1 MIRSAQSRT
10 VQELLNI
17 DQNVVYQVPR
27 YQREYSWQKS
37 QWDELFDDLIESDRS
52 QGHFLGTIICV
63 NQSVDT
69 TDASVLELIDGQQR
83 MTTLSLLLA
92 ALLKALNT
100 FSADLDDEGRADV
113 VNLRRHLAYS
123 KNPPRPRLIPQHQN
137 RNHDDYLNVLND
149 AGTGVKAPEVPNLGN
164 RRIMKAYR
172 HFQGRIA
179 SVVGESTG
187 EEAAGTILD
196 ILEKVRRA
204 IIVKIEV
211 GSASDAY
218 VLFESLN
225 NRGLPLTP
233 IDLIKNTLL
242 ASTDTDGDDGS
253 IDEVFEI
260 WTNLLEDL
268 GDSYNVQER
277 FFRQFYSA
285 FASELPPVQG
295 VSAITRSN
303 LIRVYE
309 VLIKDDRDALV
320 KRLAAAGVLY
330 RRIIGNMQGDG
341 DLDREL
347 VRLVRAQGTTAHI
360 VLLYLF
366 TYRERLGLNDSAMTE
381 ITALLTNFMVR
392 RHLTGTPPTH
402 RLARLFTSLID
413 DVAHLS
419 GKQIV
424 HKIRGRL
431 IAESAT
437 DDQFRERLRGPI
449 YEDSPDVAR
458 FILATLAE
466 HDMTEEVWT
475 DLWDLKSN
483 KYVWT
488 MEHVFPQGNN
498 VPKAW
503 EAMVG
508 GPEQVAVIR
517 NELLHS
523 LGNLTLTGYNSSL
536 SNRKFEDKRDHTNE
550 KGRHT
555 GFRNGLSLNTDLAD
569 VNTWTAEQM
578 RERRIRL
585 AGRAFELFRLDTGG
599 MR

>member
-17 DQNVVYQVPR
+17 DQNVVYKVPR
-27 YQREYSWQKS
+27 YQREYSWQKA

-92 ALLKALNT
+92 ALRKALGAHD
-100 FSADLDDEGRADV
+100 SDLDDEGRADV
-113 VNLRRHLAYS
+113 VNLRRHLAYAKS
-123 KNPPRPRLIPQHQN
+123 PSRPRLIPQHQN
-137 RNHDDYLNVLND
+137 RNHDDYLNVLAD
-149 AGTGVKAPEVPNLGN
+149 AGTGVKAPEVSNVGN

-172 HFQGRIA
+172 HFQTRIA

-187 EEAAGTILD
+187 EEGAATILD

-242 ASTDTDGDDGS
+242 ASTDTAGDQG
-253 IDEVFEI
+253 IDEVFET
-260 WTNLLEDL
+260 WTNLLENL
-268 GDSYNVQER
+268 GDTYNVQER

-285 FASELPPVQG
+285 FSSELPTVQG

-309 VLIKDDRDALV
+309 VLINDDRDALV

-330 RRIIGNMQGDG
+330 RRIIGNTQGDS

-347 VRLVRAQGTTAHI
+347 MRLVRAQGTTAHI

-366 TYRERLGLNDSAMTE
+366 TYRERLDLDDTALTE

-413 DVAHLS
+413 DVANLG

-424 HKIRGRL
+424 NAIRNRL
-431 IAESAT
+431 IAESAS
-437 DDQFRERLRGPI
+437 DDQFRDRLLGTI
-449 YEDSPDVAR
+449 YEDNPDVAR
-458 FILATLAE
+458 FILAALAE
-466 HDMTEEVWT
+466 HAMTDEVWT

-488 MEHVFPQGNN
+488 MEHVFPQGGN

-503 EAMVG
+503 EDMVG
-508 GPEQVAVIR
+508 GPENVAVIR

-555 GFRNGLSLNTDLAD
+555 GFRNGLCLNDDLAD
-569 VNTWTAEQM
+569 ANAWTADQM
-578 RERRIRL
+578 RERRQRL
-585 AGRAFELFRLDTGG
+585 AGQAFDLFRLD
-599 MR
+599 RRPSR

>member
-1 MIRSAQSRT
+1 
-10 VQELLNI
+10 
-17 DQNVVYQVPR
+17 
-27 YQREYSWQKS
+27 
-37 QWDELFDDLIESDRS
+37 
-52 QGHFLGTIICV
+52 
-63 NQSVDT
+63 
-69 TDASVLELIDGQQR
+69 
-83 MTTLSLLLA
+83 
-92 ALLKALNT
+92 
-100 FSADLDDEGRADV
+100 
-113 VNLRRHLAYS
+113 
-123 KNPPRPRLIPQHQN
+123 
-137 RNHDDYLNVLND
+137 
-149 AGTGVKAPEVPNLGN
+149 
-164 RRIMKAYR
+164 
-172 HFQGRIA
+172 
-179 SVVGESTG
+179 
-187 EEAAGTILD
+187 
-196 ILEKVRRA
+196 
-204 IIVKIEV
+204 
-211 GSASDAY
+211 
-218 VLFESLN
+218 LFESLN

-242 ASTDTDGDDGS
+242 ASTDSDGNDGS
-253 IDEVFEI
+253 IDDVFEI

-330 RRIIGNMQGDG
+330 RRIIGNTQGEG

-366 TYRERLGLNDSAMTE
+366 TYRERLALNDAALTE
-381 ITALLTNFMVR
+381 IAALLTNFMVR

-413 DVAHLS
+413 DIAKLS
-419 GKQIV
+419 GKEIV
-424 HKIRGRL
+424 DKIRSRL
-431 IAESAT
+431 IAESAS
-437 DDQFRERLRGPI
+437 DDQFRERLLGPI

-458 FILATLAE
+458 FILAALAE
-466 HDMTEEVWT
+466 HDMTEEVWA

-498 VPKAW
+498 VPKVW

-536 SNRKFEDKRDHTNE
+536 SNRKFEDKRDHANE
-550 KGRHT
+550 KGRRT
-555 GFRNGLSLNTDLAD
+555 GFRNGLSLNADLAEAHE
-569 VNTWTAEQM
+569 WTASQM
-578 RERRIRL
+578 RERRQRL
-585 AGRAFELFRLDTGG
+585 ADQAFEIFRLDAASQ
-599 MR
+599 R

>member
-1 MIRSAQSRT
+1 M

-27 YQREYSWQKS
+27 YQREYSWQRA

-63 NQSVDT
+63 NQSVDA

-92 ALLKALNT
+92 ALLKALT
-100 FSADLDDEGRADV
+100 SHGADLDDEGRADV

-123 KNPPRPRLIPQHQN
+123 KNPPKPRLIPQHQN
-137 RNHDDYLNVLND
+137 RNHDDYLNVLAD
-149 AGTGVKAPEVPNLGN
+149 AGTGVKAPETHNLGN

-172 HFQGRIA
+172 HFQGRIT

-187 EEAAGTILD
+187 EEAAATVLD
-196 ILEKVRRA
+196 ILERVRRA

-225 NRGLPLTP
+225 NRGRPLTP
-233 IDLIKNTLL
+233 IDLMKNTLL
-242 ASTDTDGDDGS
+242 ASTAVDEDQG

-260 WTNLLEDL
+260 WTNLLENL
-268 GDSYNVQER
+268 GDDYNVQER

-285 FASELPPVQG
+285 FASELPTVQG

-309 VLIKDDRDALV
+309 TLIKDDRDALV
-320 KRLAAAGVLY
+320 TRLAEAGVLY
-330 RRIIGNMQGDG
+330 RRITDTTQNGS

-347 VRLVRAQGTTAHI
+347 TRLVRAQGTTAHI

-366 TYRERLGLNDSAMTE
+366 TYRERLQLDDAAMTE
-381 ITALLTNFMVR
+381 ITTLLTNFMVR

-402 RLARLFTSLID
+402 RLARMFTSLID
-413 DVAHLS
+413 EVASLS
-419 GKQIV
+419 GRQIV
-424 HKIRGRL
+424 DKVRGRL
-431 IAESAT
+431 IAEGAS
-437 DDQFRERLRGPI
+437 DDLFSERLLGAI
-449 YEDSPDVAR
+449 YEDNPGVAR

-466 HDMTEEVWT
+466 HAMTDET
-475 DLWDLKSN
+475 TRDLWDMRAN

-488 MEHVFPQGNN
+488 MEHIFPQGPN
-498 VPKAW
+498 VPTAW
-503 EAMVG
+503 EDMVG
-508 GPEQVAVIR
+508 GAEQVAVIKD
-517 NELLHS
+517 ELLHS

-536 SNRKFEDKRDHTNE
+536 SNRKFEDKRDQTNE

-555 GFRNGLSLNTDLAD
+555 GFRNGLSLNADLA
-569 VNTWTAEQM
+569 NATAWTADEM
-578 RERRIRL
+578 RERRQRL
-585 AGRAFELFRLDTGG
+585 AGQAFDLFRLDTGPS
-599 MR
+599 R

>member
-1 MIRSAQSRT
+1 M
-10 VQELLNI
+10 QELLNI

-27 YQREYSWQKS
+27 YQREYSWQRS

-92 ALLKALNT
+92 ALLKALRAHD
-100 FSADLDDEGRADV
+100 SDLDDEGRADV
-113 VNLRRHLAYS
+113 VNLRRHLAYA

-137 RNHDDYLNVLND
+137 RNHDDYLNVLAD
-149 AGTGVKAPEVPNLGN
+149 GGTGVKAPEVPNVGN

-172 HFQGRIA
+172 HFQNRIA
-179 SVVGESTG
+179 SLIGESTG
-187 EEAAGTILD
+187 EEAAATILD
-196 ILEKVRRA
+196 ILEKARRA

-242 ASTDTDGDDGS
+242 ASTDTAGDQG
-253 IDEVFEI
+253 IDEVFET
-260 WTNLLEDL
+260 WTNLLENL
-268 GDSYNVQER
+268 GDTYNVQER

-285 FASELPPVQG
+285 FSSELPTVQG

-309 VLIKDDRDALV
+309 VLINDDRDALV

-330 RRIIGNMQGDG
+330 RRIIGNTQGDS

-347 VRLVRAQGTTAHI
+347 MRLVRAQGTTAHI

-366 TYRERLGLNDSAMTE
+366 TYRERLDLDDTALTE

-402 RLARLFTSLID
+402 RLARLFASLID
-413 DVAHLS
+413 DVAKLS

-424 HKIRGRL
+424 NTIRSRL
-431 IAESAT
+431 MAESAS
-437 DDQFRERLRGPI
+437 DDQFRDRLLGSI
-449 YEDSPDVAR
+449 YEDNPDVAR

-466 HDMTEEVWT
+466 HAMTDEVWT

-488 MEHVFPQGNN
+488 MEHVFPQGGN

-503 EAMVG
+503 EDMVG
-508 GPEQVAVIR
+508 GPENVAVIR

-550 KGRHT
+550 KGRYT
-555 GFRNGLSLNTDLAD
+555 GFRNGLSLNADLAD
-569 VNTWTAEQM
+569 ANAWTADQM
-578 RERRIRL
+578 RERRQRL
-585 AGRAFELFRLDTGG
+585 AGQAFDLFRLDA
-599 MR
+599 RPSR

>member
-1 MIRSAQSRT
+1 LIRSAEGRT
-10 VQELLNI
+10 VHELLNI
-17 DQNVVYQVPR
+17 EQNVVYQVPR
-27 YQREYSWQKS
+27 YQREYSWARS
-37 QWDELFDDLIESDRS
+37 QWDELFDDLIESDSS

-69 TDASVLELIDGQQR
+69 TDASILELIDGQQR

-92 ALLKALNT
+92 ALLKALGAHE
-100 FSADLDDEGRADV
+100 ADLDDDGRADV
-113 VNLRRHLAYS
+113 INLRRHLAYA
-123 KNPPRPRLIPQHQN
+123 KKPPKPRLIPQHQN
-137 RNHDDYLNVLND
+137 RNHDDYLNVLAD
-149 AGTGVKAPEVPNLGN
+149 AGTGVKAPDVPNVGN

-172 HFQGRIA
+172 HFQNRIA
-179 SVVGESTG
+179 SYLSDSTG
-187 EEAAGTILD
+187 EEAAENILD
-196 ILEKVRRA
+196 ILGKVRRA

-211 GSASDAY
+211 GNASDAF

-242 ASTDTDGDDGS
+242 ASTDADADEG
-253 IDEVFEI
+253 IDAVFET
-260 WTNLLEDL
+260 WTNLLENL

-277 FFRQFYSA
+277 FFRQFHSA
-285 FASELPPVQG
+285 FASELPTVQG

-320 KRLAAAGVLY
+320 ERLSAAGLLY
-330 RRIIGNMQGDG
+330 RRIIGNTQGHT
-341 DLDREL
+341 DLDREIM
-347 VRLVRAQGTTAHI
+347 RLVRAQGTTAHI

-366 TYRERLGLNDSAMTE
+366 TYRDRLHLDDSALTE

-392 RHLTGTPPTH
+392 RHLTGMPPTH
-402 RLARLFTSLID
+402 RLARLFTSAID
-413 DVAHLS
+413 DIANLS
-419 GKQIV
+419 GTEIV
-424 HKIRGRL
+424 ETVRSRL
-431 IAESAT
+431 MAESASE
-437 DDQFRERLRGPI
+437 DQFRERLLGPI

-458 FILATLAE
+458 FILAALAE
-466 HDMTEEVWT
+466 HHMTEEVWT

-508 GPEQVAVIR
+508 GPEQVALIR

-536 SNRKFEDKRDHTNE
+536 SNRKFEDKRADTNE

-555 GFRNGLSLNTDLAD
+555 GFRNGLSLNADLAEAHA
-569 VNTWTAEQM
+569 WTAEQM
-578 RERRIRL
+578 RERL
-585 AGRAFELFRLDTGG
+585 KQMAGRAFELFRLDNGG

>member
-1 MIRSAQSRT
+1 LIRSAQSRT

-17 DQNVVYQVPR
+17 DQNVVYKVPR
-27 YQREYSWQKS
+27 YQREYSWQRS
-37 QWDELFDDLIESDRS
+37 QWDELFDDLIESERS

-92 ALLKALNT
+92 ALLKTL
-100 FSADLDDEGRADV
+100 SAHDSDLDEEGRADV
-113 VNLRRHLAYS
+113 VNLRRHLAYDKKPS
-123 KNPPRPRLIPQHQN
+123 RPRLIPQHQN
-137 RNHDDYLNVLND
+137 RNHDDYLNVLAD
-149 AGTGVKAPEVPNLGN
+149 AGTGVKAPEVPNVGN

-172 HFQGRIA
+172 HFQNRIA

-187 EEAAGTILD
+187 EEAAATILD

-242 ASTDTDGDDGS
+242 ASTDTDSDQGIDD
-253 IDEVFEI
+253 VFET
-260 WTNLLEDL
+260 WTNLLENL
-268 GDSYNVQER
+268 GDTYNVQER

-285 FASELPPVQG
+285 FSSELPTVQG

-309 VLIKDDRDALV
+309 LLINDNRDALV

-330 RRIIGNMQGDG
+330 RRIIGNTQGDS

-347 VRLVRAQGTTAHI
+347 MRLVRAQGTTAHI
-360 VLLYLF
+360 VLLHLF
-366 TYRERLGLNDSAMTE
+366 TYRERLDLDNAGLTE

-413 DVAHLS
+413 DVADLS
-419 GKQIV
+419 GGQIIDKV
-424 HKIRGRL
+424 RRRL
-431 IAESAT
+431 IAESAS
-437 DDQFRERLRGPI
+437 DDQFRDRLLGTI
-449 YEDSPDVAR
+449 YEDNPDVAR

-466 HDMTEEVWT
+466 HAMTDENT
-475 DLWDLKSN
+475 RDLWDMKAN

-488 MEHVFPQGNN
+488 MEHVFPQGPN

-503 EAMVG
+503 EDMVG

-536 SNRKFEDKRDHTNE
+536 SNRKFEDKRDHKND
-550 KGRHT
+550 KGRNT
-555 GFRNGLSLNTDLAD
+555 GFRNGLSLNADLAD
-569 VNTWTAEQM
+569 ASAWTAEQM
-578 RERRIRL
+578 RERRQRL
-585 AGRAFELFRLDTGG
+585 ALQAFDIFRLDATSK
-599 MR
+599 R

>member
-10 VQELLNI
+10 VHELLNI
-17 DQNVVYQVPR
+17 EQNVVYKVPR

-37 QWDELFDDLIESDRS
+37 QWDELFDDLIESES
-52 QGHFLGTIICV
+52 AQGHFLGTIICV

-92 ALLKALNT
+92 ALLKVLT
-100 FSADLDDEGRADV
+100 EHEPELDDDDRADYI
-113 VNLRRHLAYS
+113 NLRRHLCYS
-123 KNPPRPRLIPQHQN
+123 KKPPRPRLIPQHQN
-137 RNHDDYLNVLND
+137 RNNDDYLNVLAD

-172 HFQGRIA
+172 HFQSRIA
-179 SVVGESTG
+179 TYVESIGEDSV
-187 EEAAGTILD
+187 GTILD
-196 ILEKVRRA
+196 LVAKVRRA

-225 NRGLPLTP
+225 NRGMPLTP

-242 ASTDTDGDDGS
+242 ASSDIGEDDG
-253 IDEVFEI
+253 IDAVFET
-260 WTNLLEDL
+260 WTVLLEDL

-285 FASELPPVQG
+285 FASELPAVPG
-295 VSAITRSN
+295 VSAVTRSN

-309 VLIKDDRDALV
+309 SLIKHDRDDLV
-320 KRLAAAGVLY
+320 KRLAAAGLLY
-330 RRIIGNMQGDG
+330 RRIIGNTQDDT

-347 VRLVRAQGTTAHI
+347 MRLVRAQGTTAHI

-366 TYRERLGLNDSAMTE
+366 TYRERHALDDAALTE

-392 RHLTGTPPTH
+392 RHLTGTPATH
-402 RLARLFTSLID
+402 RLARLFTSLTGE
-413 DVAHLS
+413 VGSLS
-419 GKQIV
+419 GKQIIEQ
-424 HKIRGRL
+424 IRSRL
-431 IAESAT
+431 IVESAS
-437 DDQFRERLRGPI
+437 DEQFRERLLGAI

-458 FILATLAE
+458 FILSALAE
-466 HDMTEEVWT
+466 HGMTAELWT
-475 DLWDLKSN
+475 DLWDVKSN

-498 VPKAW
+498 VPAAW
-503 EAMVG
+503 TEMVG
-508 GPEQVAVIR
+508 GPEQVATIR
-517 NELLHS
+517 NDLLHS
-523 LGNLTLTGYNSSL
+523 LGNLTLTAYNSSL
-536 SNRKFEDKRDHTNE
+536 SNRKFEDKRDHANE
-550 KGRHT
+550 KGMHT
-555 GFRNGLSLNTDLAD
+555 GFRNGLALNVDLAG
-569 VNTWTAEQM
+569 VETWTAGQM
-578 RERRIRL
+578 RERRQRL
-585 AGRAFELFRLDTGG
+585 AEQAFQLFRLDTGG
-599 MR
+599 SR

>member
-1 MIRSAQSRT
+1 M

-37 QWDELFDDLIESDRS
+37 QWDQLFDDLIESDRS

-92 ALLKALNT
+92 ALLKALNAHG
-100 FSADLDDEGRADV
+100 SDLDDEGRADV
-113 VNLRRHLAYS
+113 VNLRRHMAYS

-137 RNHDDYLNVLND
+137 RNHDDYLNVLAD
-149 AGTGVKAPEVPNLGN
+149 AGTGVKAPEVPNVGN

-172 HFQGRIA
+172 HFQARIA
-179 SVVGESTG
+179 SVVGDATG
-187 EEAAGTILD
+187 EEAAATILD

-242 ASTDTDGDDGS
+242 ASIDTDGDEG
-253 IDEVFEI
+253 IDEVFEA
-260 WTNLLEDL
+260 WTNLLENL

-277 FFRQFYSA
+277 FFRQFYAAFSSA
-285 FASELPPVQG
+285 LPTVQG

-320 KRLAAAGVLY
+320 KRLVAAGVLY
-330 RRIIGNMQGDG
+330 RRIIGNAQGDS

-347 VRLVRAQGTTAHI
+347 MRLVRAQGTTAHI

-366 TYRERLGLNDSAMTE
+366 TYRERLDLNDAALTE

-402 RLARLFTSLID
+402 RLARLFTALID
-413 DVAHLS
+413 EVDKLS

-424 HKIRGRL
+424 DTIRSRL
-431 IAESAT
+431 IAQSASGE
-437 DDQFRERLRGPI
+437 QFHERLQGPI
-449 YEDSPDVAR
+449 YEDNPDVAR

-466 HDMTEEVWT
+466 HGMTDEVWT

-488 MEHVFPQGNN
+488 MEHIFPQGNN

-508 GPEQVAVIR
+508 GPEHVAAIR

-555 GFRNGLSLNTDLAD
+555 GFRNGLSLNADLAD
-569 VNTWTAEQM
+569 ANAWTADQM
-578 RERRIRL
+578 RERRQRL
-585 AGRAFELFRLDTGG
+585 AGRAFDLFRLDA
-599 MR
+599 RPSR

>member
-17 DQNVVYQVPR
+17 DQNVVYKVPR
-27 YQREYSWQKS
+27 YQREYSWQRS
-37 QWDELFDDLIESDRS
+37 QWDELFDDLIESERS

-92 ALLKALNT
+92 ALLKTL
-100 FSADLDDEGRADV
+100 SAHDSDLDEEGRADV
-113 VNLRRHLAYS
+113 VNLRRHLAYDKKPS
-123 KNPPRPRLIPQHQN
+123 RPRLIPQHQN
-137 RNHDDYLNVLND
+137 RNHDDYLNVLAD
-149 AGTGVKAPEVPNLGN
+149 AGTGVKAPEVPNVGN

-172 HFQGRIA
+172 HFQNRIA

-187 EEAAGTILD
+187 EEAAATILD

-242 ASTDTDGDDGS
+242 ASTDTDSDQGIDD
-253 IDEVFEI
+253 VFET
-260 WTNLLEDL
+260 WTNLLENL
-268 GDSYNVQER
+268 GDTYNVQER

-285 FASELPPVQG
+285 FSSELPTVQG

-309 VLIKDDRDALV
+309 LLINDNRDALV

-330 RRIIGNMQGDG
+330 RRIIGNTQGDS

-347 VRLVRAQGTTAHI
+347 MRLVRAQGTTAHI
-360 VLLYLF
+360 VLLHLF
-366 TYRERLGLNDSAMTE
+366 TYRERLDLDNAGLTE

-413 DVAHLS
+413 DVADLS
-419 GKQIV
+419 GGQIIDKV
-424 HKIRGRL
+424 RRRL
-431 IAESAT
+431 IAESAS
-437 DDQFRERLRGPI
+437 DDQFRDRLLGTI
-449 YEDSPDVAR
+449 YEDNPDVAR

-466 HDMTEEVWT
+466 HAMTDENT
-475 DLWDLKSN
+475 RDLWDMKAN

-488 MEHVFPQGNN
+488 MEHVFPQGPN

-503 EAMVG
+503 EDMVG

-536 SNRKFEDKRDHTNE
+536 SNRKFEDKRDHKND
-550 KGRHT
+550 KGRNT
-555 GFRNGLSLNTDLAD
+555 GFRNGLSLNADLAD
-569 VNTWTAEQM
+569 ASAWTAEQM
-578 RERRIRL
+578 RERRQRL
-585 AGRAFELFRLDTGG
+585 ALQAFDIFRLDATSK
-599 MR
+599 R